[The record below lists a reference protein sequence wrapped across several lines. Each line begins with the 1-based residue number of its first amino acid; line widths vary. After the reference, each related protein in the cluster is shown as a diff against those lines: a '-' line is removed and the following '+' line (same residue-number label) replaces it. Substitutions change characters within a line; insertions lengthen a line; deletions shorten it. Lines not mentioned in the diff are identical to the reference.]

1 MTYATYY
8 INPQSL
14 SVNIRDFYQKYDTA
28 VKRLKPDV
36 EEFVKSTKNTE
47 KVEYINKK
55 IDISSKDNGYYLKM
69 STKYPNRVTVYE
81 STTKDVGYWISNIVT
96 EVKKIYV
103 FSLLELSSVPD
114 DLNIDIQKIDT
125 NKKLKPISSL
135 TPEVM
140 MELMDR
146 IEKLKKE

>member
-81 STTKDVGYWISNIVT
+81 RTTKDVGYWISNIVT